1 MPIRSRSPTP
11 GFTLTHDQL
20 SQIRAWKEEDAKL
33 QQRREELRALL
44 SAAEILGGQQQA
56 SEVRLSN
63 GKDHDDGP
71 TDMTK
76 ALETIAKSSPQPL
89 TKDEMKNKLRAQR
102 FSEDRLGPYFYT
114 VVARLKKNE
123 RIQVLA
129 DGRIWGPKD
138 LRRSPRET
146 LESAS

>member
-1 MPIRSRSPTP
+1 MPEITFILDHILPLIIYRLRLILEAAMPIRSRSPTP

-89 TKDEMKNKLRAQR
+89 TKDEMKNKLRAQ
-102 FSEDRLGPYFYT
+102 
-114 VVARLKKNE
+114 
-123 RIQVLA
+123 
-129 DGRIWGPKD
+129 
-138 LRRSPRET
+138 
-146 LESAS
+146 